1 MTLFEI
7 IELLVAKVVGGRQL
21 PFKVDK
27 ATGQTPLHYAFKSG
41 KLEMALWLMQIVRR
55 DQGQELY

>member
-7 IELLVAKVVGGRQL
+7 IELLVTKVVGGKQL
-21 PFKVDK
+21 PFKLDK
-27 ATGQTPLHYAFKSG
+27 ATGQTPLHYALKSG

-55 DQGQELY
+55 D